1 MVKGR
6 RAEWGACSRAVI
18 FGGTPGALAHWK
30 DQIAV
35 GFDSGDIAILNAVT
49 GIQISVLSSH
59 TDWVGSL
66 TFSSDG
72 KLLVSGSDDET
83 VILWDIQ
90 TGGVVKSFLGHNHW
104 VRSVSISQDH
114 KMIASGSDDKTIR
127 LWNIQAGKCHHVV
140 DVHNNVNSVIF
151 SPTNSQLLISASSD
165 HIIQQWNTDG
175 HKIGPAYDG
184 HHVAFSSDGTH
195 FISWGG
201 TVAVVQDFSSGAAIT
216 ELHVPDEN
224 LLCCCFSTDGKLV
237 ACSAGH
243 IIYIWD
249 ITGPDSHLVKT
260 FVGHADFVTSLIF
273 SSSIVSASDDQ
284 SVKFWQIGTLPA
296 NPVTTDSESIPPP
309 LALVVSVNLQAN
321 DGIAISS
328 DLAGVVR
335 IWDISTGLCKEYFQ
349 TPAKGSIKR
358 DAQLVDGKLVFI
370 WCADDKIYVW
380 DVERGEFLQT
390 WGAPFERQTASL
402 RISGDGSKV
411 FLLDGR
417 SIQAWSIQ
425 TGKIVGEV
433 WLERKPRAGSLVV
446 NGSNVFVHF
455 GHSQVQ
461 GWDFGTPGSA
471 PTLLSN
477 IPPPNRLHLDFFS
490 KTREGTTYVS
500 RIKDTATGKE
510 VFRLPQRYAKPL
522 GIQWNGRYL
531 VAGYDSGEIL
541 ILDFSHMG
549 PQ

>member
-1 MVKGR
+1 M
-6 RAEWGACSRAVI
+6 
-18 FGGTPGALAHWK
+18 FDDTPGALAHWK
-30 DQIAV
+30 DLIAV

-49 GIQISVLSSH
+49 GVQLSILSSH

-72 KLLVSGSDDET
+72 KSLVSGSDEGT

-90 TGGVVKSFLGHNHW
+90 ASGVIKSFLGHTHW
-104 VRSVSISQDH
+104 VRSVSISQDCTT
-114 KMIASGSDDKTIR
+114 IASGSSDKTIR
-127 LWNIQAGKCHHVV
+127 LWDIQIGRCHCII
-140 DVHNNVNSVIF
+140 DVHSNVNSVIF
-151 SPTNSQLLISASSD
+151 SPANSQLLISASGD
-165 HIIQQWNTDG
+165 NIVQQWNIDG

-184 HHVAFSSDGTH
+184 HNVTFSLDGIR

-201 TVAVVQDFSSGAAIT
+201 AVATVQDFSSGAAIT
-216 ELHVPDEN
+216 ELHVPNEN

-260 FVGHADFVTSLIF
+260 LVGHTDFITSLTF

-296 NPVTTDSESIPPP
+296 NPVVTDSEPMISSSASVI
-309 LALVVSVNLQAN
+309 SVNLQAN

-335 IWDISTGLCKEYFQ
+335 IWDISTGLCKEAFQ

-358 DAQLVDGKLVFI
+358 DAQLVEGRLVFI

-380 DVERGEFLQT
+380 NAEKGELLQILDIL
-390 WGAPFERQTASL
+390 FKDQTASF
-402 RISGDGSKV
+402 RISGDGSKI
-411 FLLDGR
+411 FLLDGK

-425 TGKIVGEV
+425 TGKIVDKV

-446 NGSNVFVHF
+446 NGSNVFVRF
-455 GHSQVQ
+455 GHSRIQ

-471 PTLLSN
+471 PTPLSN
-477 IPPPNRLHLDFFS
+477 IPPPNRLYLDFVS
-490 KTREGTTYVS
+490 DLREGTVYAP

-531 VAGYDSGEIL
+531 VAGYDSGEML
-541 ILDFSHMG
+541 ILDFSHMN